1 MFAAETHAMAI
12 ATPCIQ
18 VCILDPASRLCRGCA
33 RTLDEI
39 ARWSALSDA
48 ERRRVMAELP
58 ERRARLAAT
67 EAAAVLARG

>member
-1 MFAAETHAMAI
+1 MFAAEPDVMAI
-12 ATPCIQ
+12 ETPCIQ
-18 VCILDPASRLCRGCA
+18 VCILEPATRLCRGCG

-67 EAAAVLARG
+67 EAAAAPARG

>member
-1 MFAAETHAMAI
+1 MFAAEPDVMAI
-12 ATPCIQ
+12 ETPCIQ
-18 VCILDPASRLCRGCA
+18 VCILEPATRLCRGCG

-67 EAAAVLARG
+67 EAAAVPARG